1 LGAPLAVKRIL
12 MFRSILSVGGFTL
25 LSRLTGF
32 ARDLVLGALM
42 GAGPIADAFFV
53 AFRLPNY
60 FRAIFGEG
68 AFNTAYVPSY
78 ARVLQTEG
86 AAEAKHF
93 ASQIFTILFISQVV
107 LLAFAFAF
115 TPLLVHVI
123 APGFEADPEKFAL
136 TIRMT
141 RITFPYLFFITLV
154 TLHSG
159 TLNAHGR
166 FAAAAFA
173 PVLLNLTMLVFLA
186 VAFRFPNAGEAASW
200 GVVVSGVLQL
210 GLLMLEARRFG
221 LLERFARPLP
231 SPDIRQFF
239 GALAPAVIGSAGAQ
253 IALLA
258 DTIIASML
266 PTGTV
271 ASISYADR
279 LYQLPIGVVGIAAG
293 TVLLPQMSRCLA
305 SGDEAGAA
313 RAQNRT
319 MALTLALSAPFFV
332 AFVMVPEP
340 IMRGAFLRGAFTA
353 DAAARSAAVLA
364 AYGVGLLPIVLIRTA
379 VASFQSRGDT
389 TTPMFVSLGAIA
401 VNVAL
406 KFVFYRSLG
415 AAGLALATAI
425 GAWLNLVGLTA
436 LAVPRRLMRP
446 DAHLLEVSAAAC
458 CASGLLALALSLS
471 LPKAEALAA
480 SMPHWRDETLL
491 VILACVGAAA
501 YGLTL
506 LAALGVLGF
515 RFPSAR
521 PQSSYPP

>member
-1 LGAPLAVKRIL
+1 

-32 ARDLVLGALM
+32 GRDLALGALI

-53 AFRLPNY
+53 AFRLPNF

-78 ARVLQTEG
+78 ARVLETEG
-86 AAEAKHF
+86 AGEAKHF
-93 ASQIFTILFISQVV
+93 ASQIFTILFASQVV
-107 LLAFAFAF
+107 LLVFAFAF
-115 TPLLVHVI
+115 TPLLVRLI
-123 APGFEADPEKFAL
+123 APGFESDPAKFAL
-136 TIRMT
+136 AVRMT

-173 PVLLNLTMLVFLA
+173 PVLLNLTMLAFLA
-186 VAFRFPNAGEAASW
+186 VAFLFPNAGEAASW
-200 GVVVSGVLQL
+200 GVIVSGALQL
-210 GLLMLEARRFG
+210 ALLMLAARRDS
-221 LLERFARPLP
+221 LLERFARPRL
-231 SPDIRQFF
+231 SADIRQFF
-239 GALAPAVIGSAGAQ
+239 AALAPAVIGSAGVQ

-271 ASISYADR
+271 SSISYADR

-293 TVLLPQMSRCLA
+293 TVLLPEMSRRLA

-332 AFVMVPEP
+332 AFVLVAEP
-340 IMRGAFLRGAFTA
+340 ITRGAFLRGAFTA
-353 DAAARSAAVLA
+353 ADASRSAAVLA
-364 AYGVGLLPIVLIRTA
+364 AYGVGLLPIVLIRSA

-406 KFVFYRSLG
+406 KFIFYRSLG

-425 GAWLNLVGLTA
+425 GAWLNLIGLTV
-436 LAVPRRLMRP
+436 LAVPRGLMWP
-446 DAHLLEVSAAAC
+446 DAHLLEVAAATC
-458 CASGLLALALSLS
+458 CASGLLALALSVS
-471 LPKAEALAA
+471 LPVAA
-480 SMPHWRDETLL
+480 TFAAGLQHWRDETLL
-491 VILACVGAAA
+491 IILAGVGAAA

-506 LAALGVLGF
+506 LAALGALGF
-515 RFPSAR
+515 RFPSTRA
-521 PQSSYPP
+521 QSSYPP

>member
-1 LGAPLAVKRIL
+1 

-32 ARDLVLGALM
+32 GRDLALSALM

-86 AAEAKHF
+86 GAEAKHF
-93 ASQIFTILFISQVV
+93 ASQIFTILLISQVV

-115 TPLLVHVI
+115 TPLLVRVI
-123 APGFEADPEKFAL
+123 APGFEADPAKFAL
-136 TIRMT
+136 TARMT

-166 FAAAAFA
+166 FAVAAFA
-173 PVLLNLTMLVFLA
+173 PVLLNLSMLAFLA
-186 VAFRFPNAGEAASW
+186 VAFLFPNAGEAASW
-200 GVVVSGVLQL
+200 GVVVSGALQL
-210 GLLMLEARRFG
+210 ALLMFEARRFG
-221 LLERFARPLP
+221 LLERFAWPRL

-239 GALAPAVIGSAGAQ
+239 GALAPAVIGSAGFQ
-253 IALLA
+253 ISILA

-266 PTGTV
+266 PTGTL
-271 ASISYADR
+271 ASISWADR

-293 TVLLPQMSRCLA
+293 TVLLPQMSRRLA
-305 SGDEAGAA
+305 SGDEIGAS

-319 MALTLALSAPFFV
+319 MALTLALSAPFFI
-332 AFVMVPEP
+332 AFILIPEP
-340 IMRGAFLRGAFTA
+340 IVRGAFLRGAFTA
-353 DAAARSAAVLA
+353 ADAARSAAVLA
-364 AYGVGLLPIVLIRTA
+364 AYGIGLLPIVLIRSA

-389 TTPMFVSLGAIA
+389 TTPMFIALGAIA

-406 KFVFYRSLG
+406 KFVFSRSLG
-415 AAGLALATAI
+415 APGLALATAI
-425 GAWLNLVGLTA
+425 GAWLNFTGLVA
-436 LAVPRRLMRP
+436 LALWRDLMRP
-446 DAHLLEVSAAAC
+446 DGHLLEVAAATC

-471 LPKAEALAA
+471 LPSGIAFVESL
-480 SMPHWRDETLL
+480 PRWRNETLL
-491 VILACVGAAA
+491 VILGCVGAAA

-506 LAALGVLGF
+506 LAALGALGF
-515 RFPSAR
+515 RFPSGRA
-521 PQSSYPP
+521 QSYPP

>member
-1 LGAPLAVKRIL
+1 ML
-12 MFRSILSVGGFTL
+12 RSILSVGGFTL

-32 ARDLVLGALM
+32 ARDLALGALL
-42 GAGPIADAFFV
+42 GAGPIADAFVV

-78 ARVLQTEG
+78 ARVLESEG
-86 AAEAKHF
+86 GDEAKHF

-107 LLAFAFAF
+107 LLAFALTF
-115 TPLLVHVI
+115 TPLLVRLI
-123 APGFEADPEKFAL
+123 APGFDADPEKFAL
-136 TIRMT
+136 AVRMT

-173 PVLLNLTMLVFLA
+173 PVLLNLTMLAFLA
-186 VAFRFPNAGEAASW
+186 AAFRFPNAGEAASW
-200 GVVVSGVLQL
+200 GVVVSGALQL
-210 GLLMLEARRFG
+210 ALLMIEARRCN
-221 LLERFARPLP
+221 LLEGFARPRL
-231 SPDIRQFF
+231 SQDVRQFF
-239 GALAPAVIGSAGAQ
+239 GALAPAVIGSAGVQ
-253 IALLA
+253 IAILA

-266 PTGTV
+266 PTGAV
-271 ASISYADR
+271 ASIYYADR

-293 TVLLPQMSRCLA
+293 TVLLPQMSRRLA
-305 SGDEAGAA
+305 SGDAAGAA

-332 AFVMVPEP
+332 AFVLVSEP

-353 DAAARSAAVLA
+353 ADAARSAAVLA
-364 AYGVGLLPIVLIRTA
+364 AYGVGLLPIVLIRSA
-379 VASFQSRGDT
+379 VASFQSRVDT
-389 TTPMFVSLGAIA
+389 MTPMFVSLGAIA

-406 KFVFYRSLG
+406 KFLFYRSLG

-425 GAWLNLVGLTA
+425 GAWLNLAGLTA
-436 LAVPRRLMRP
+436 LALARGFMRP
-446 DAHLLEVSAAAC
+446 DAHLAEVAAATC
-458 CASGLLALALSLS
+458 CASGLLALALSVS
-471 LPKAEALAA
+471 LPTATAIAA
-480 SMPHWRDETLL
+480 SAPRWRDEILL
-491 VILACVGAAA
+491 VLLSFIGAAA

-506 LAALGVLGF
+506 LAALGLLGF
-515 RFPSAR
+515 RPRSAR
-521 PQSSYPP
+521 AQSSYPP